1 MDEPRKKKDSRMPLT
16 RKNKDAIA
24 MADRAEK
31 MMSARHEEFTKED
44 VPSTPKIAETA
55 EGIIKVSK
63 WTYAKMLRRGGRPT
77 SKSMHVPGMKV
88 DQC

>member
-16 RKNKDAIA
+16 RNKDAIA

-55 EGIIKVSK
+55 EGIIKVRK

>member
-16 RKNKDAIA
+16 RKNKDAIV

-55 EGIIKVSK
+55 EGIIKVREGRTRK
-63 WTYAKMLRRGGRPT
+63 CCEGEAGQRRKACMCRA
-77 SKSMHVPGMKV
+77 
-88 DQC
+88 

>member
-55 EGIIKVSK
+55 EGIIKVRK
-63 WTYAKMLRRGGRPT
+63 WTYAKML
-77 SKSMHVPGMKV
+77 
-88 DQC
+88 

>member
-1 MDEPRKKKDSRMPLT
+1 MDRSRARKKNSRMPLT

-55 EGIIKVSK
+55 EGIKKVHK

-77 SKSMHVPGMKV
+77 SKSMHVPGM
-88 DQC
+88 